1 MTEIRNTVLKRK
13 TLTKIMHLL
22 YNSTGKKMAN
32 LKFSLQPQASAHICV
47 QCFKEVLNFRSGNEG
62 YENVS
67 NCQSP
72 RGYPPWWG
80 TDCLGTWEPW
90 KLGR

>member
-1 MTEIRNTVLKRK
+1 M
-13 TLTKIMHLL
+13 KI
-22 YNSTGKKMAN
+22 
-32 LKFSLQPQASAHICV
+32 SLQPQASAHICV

-72 RGYPPWWG
+72 RGHPPWWG
-80 TDCLGTWEPW
+80 TETIKIASNPSCKSPRGHPPWWGTETN
-90 KLGR
+90 KSHKRK